1 MRKLNPSL
9 FFLHRK
15 HVTFA
20 KFAKYDMIDRK
31 VRFITLESK
40 QMVTPNPSEQV
51 VEKITLDLPTQN
63 LKQRPFPKTVRFVA
77 FLVAIPVIAIVVS
90 LVPLLDFK
98 AGGSSFLVLFWILLL
113 SYIFGKDISRIYK
126 LRVAGDSYSRSR
138 AFALTYL
145 APRLHQEGFRLS
157 VSQLITLSEGNPVR
171 VDVGN
176 VKNIELLELNQDQLI
191 CYKA

>member
-1 MRKLNPSL
+1 
-9 FFLHRK
+9 
-15 HVTFA
+15 
-20 KFAKYDMIDRK
+20 
-31 VRFITLESK
+31 
-40 QMVTPNPSEQV
+40 MVTPNPSEQV
-51 VEKITLDLPTQN
+51 VEKITLDLPTHN
-63 LKQRPFPKTVRFVA
+63 LKQRPSPKTVRFVA

-126 LRVAGDSYSRSR
+126 LRVAGDGYSRSR
-138 AFALTYL
+138 VFALTYL

-171 VDVGN
+171 LDVGN
-176 VKNIELLELNQDQLI
+176 VKNVELLDLNQDQLI